1 MSVSDDIAI
10 IEFPIKFTTDAQN
23 IDEVK
28 AQMDDIAGETTT
40 SDEDA
45 VALLQSEEDEEQSEA
60 MNKLLDFINT
70 TDKQGLQTL
79 SKFAKN
85 HTSMMKGELMGMLG
99 KAGIHGAVAA
109 AIIAMIL
116 GSPEFI
122 MTLTRALAVKGG
134 PLNQDFRRDL
144 ANESQLGFTRE
155 QQYRR
160 AAGFDVIITNDER
173 GFLLTE
179 PFSVGNSLIDIDST
193 RTQRLSS
200 NNTHY
205 GYVAGMGS

>member
-1 MSVSDDIAI
+1 MSVSDDMAI

-23 IDEVK
+23 LDEVK
-28 AQMDDIAGETTT
+28 AQMDDLAGETTA
-40 SDEDA
+40 EDDA
-45 VALLQSEEDEEQSEA
+45 ATLLKSEEDEEQDEA
-60 MNKLLDFINT
+60 MDKLLDFVNT

-85 HTSMMKGELMGMLG
+85 PTSMVQGELLGLLG
-99 KAGIHGAVAA
+99 KAGIHGAVAV

-134 PLNQDFRRDL
+134 PLNQDYRRDL

-160 AAGFDVIITNDER
+160 SAGFDVIITNNER

-179 PFSVGNSLIDIDST
+179 PFSVGNSLIDIDKT

-205 GYVAGMGS
+205 GYLAGMGS